1 MRKSIKTQYQA
12 KVIDDQGLSRAKV
25 PAPLIRVMGARPADY
40 LIFRLTPAGQV
51 TLHVSRSGK
60 RRGKATARRS

>member
-1 MRKSIKTQYQA
+1 MGKTVKLEYQA

-40 LIFRLTPAGQV
+40 LIFRLTPAGKV

-60 RRGKATARRS
+60 RARKATPRRS